1 MAFAELWLPI
11 VGAGIFVC
19 WAVGAWYGGH
29 KIQAIWLAFA
39 GVVCLLFLATLQ
51 WQHYIERADHPAP
64 TVDSPDRAW
73 VAVEVEVA
81 GDLAYDAVGWDAGTR
96 WHLPIKFRLTNTGN
110 TPATGI
116 DAHANIM
123 PFMIGYWPKDRIKDG
138 IPQGPAIPGTNAADE
153 LKKLCASL
161 ASMTS
166 NLGPFMGYTLFKGKS
181 LESLFHINGNPDLFN
196 AARQSPG
203 YSGNILLLICATY
216 RASTDERL
224 HQTGESFAI
233 FRPNAKIDL
242 EQGTVAASE
251 LRITIQ
257 PMGGNFAN

>member
-1 MAFAELWLPI
+1 MELVNVWLPLI
-11 VGAGIFVC
+11 
-19 WAVGAWYGGH
+19 AVGILAAIAIGAWFADR
-29 KIQAIWLAFA
+29 KVTAIWFGFGC
-39 GVVCLLFLATLQ
+39 GVVLLLLLSIHLQ
-51 WQHYIERADHPAP
+51 QIVSGPEVPKSRES
-64 TVDSPDRAW
+64 SPDRPW
-73 VAVEVEVA
+73 VSVEVEIA
-81 GDLAYDAVGWDAGTR
+81 GSLAYDDAGWDAGTR
-96 WHLPIKFRLTNTGN
+96 WHIPIKFRLTNTGS
-110 TPATGI
+110 TPATGV

-138 IPQGPAIPGTNAADE
+138 IPQGPAIPGTDAADE

-203 YSGNILLLICATY
+203 YSGNILLLVCVTY
-216 RASTDERL
+216 RAPTDERL

-251 LRITIQ
+251 LRIIIQ